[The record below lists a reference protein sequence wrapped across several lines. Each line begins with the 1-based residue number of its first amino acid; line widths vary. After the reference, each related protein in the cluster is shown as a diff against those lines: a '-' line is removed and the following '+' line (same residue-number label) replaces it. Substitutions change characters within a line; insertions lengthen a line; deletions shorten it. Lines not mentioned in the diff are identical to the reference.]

1 MDYEHDTDSG
11 DFNLLGHFD
20 QNFLS
25 VTGMISS

>member
-20 QNFLS
+20 QNFF
-25 VTGMISS
+25 ISDWDDK